1 MAEQPAGRRVALFLI
16 ARDRMREVCG
26 GVRHG
31 AELPFSE
38 FLGRRQVDIPESR
51 VANWKSNR
59 PGHGEIGAGC
69 GGNNAANSTEPRLT
83 FQYWNYYAPPL
94 KTSTVALRSLDSVGH
109 GRPQLLAAGSAQASA
124 LE

>member
-38 FLGRRQVDIPESR
+38 FLGRRQVDIDEGRKQSIKSPPHISR
-51 VANWKSNR
+51 CDFLIEKLSFRHGWGRGVGFVAR
-59 PGHGEIGAGC
+59 GMFATG
-69 GGNNAANSTEPRLT
+69 
-83 FQYWNYYAPPL
+83 
-94 KTSTVALRSLDSVGH
+94 
-109 GRPQLLAAGSAQASA
+109 
-124 LE
+124 